1 MTPKKKSTPLH
12 AQVAQFPDKKIYL
25 NVGHL
30 DKGQYELNIVYK
42 NKLIVKTTF
51 KKP

>member
-1 MTPKKKSTPLH
+1 VTSKKKPVHFETRLEELPG
-12 AQVAQFPDKKIYL
+12 KKIYL

-30 DKGQYELNIVYK
+30 DKGEYELNIVYK